1 MVKTCSCA
9 SPIPYQDGDK
19 ERCARCWTFLP
30 TEQEQPYSPPPPSV
44 HAPIQT
50 TIEWARHWHERGW
63 TQEAIG
69 KELGVSTFLVE
80 AITRKDLSNG
90 HGSRGKEAG

>member
-9 SPIPYQDGDK
+9 SPLPYQDGDNTYC
-19 ERCARCWTFLP
+19 RACWLQIK
-30 TEQEQPYSPPPPSV
+30 QEQPYTPPPPSV
-44 HAPIQT
+44 HAPIQA
-50 TIEWARHWHERGW
+50 TIEWARHWYERGW

-90 HGSRGKEAG
+90 HGSRG